1 VVHEQGRPAFAI
13 VVGRL
18 DDGRRFLARMDE
30 RLDELIDAPVI
41 GRRIAVQAGDPV
53 NAARLA

>member
-1 VVHEQGRPAFAI
+1 M
-13 VVGRL
+13 
-18 DDGRRFLARMDE
+18 DG
-30 RLDELIDAPVI
+30 RLDELIDAPAV